1 MPAHHD
7 PFDAGFSGDR
17 DRDYEIR
24 TVLGGATNGTA
35 DVGEVLAAVA
45 HVRDKDH
52 QGWFDAWHALGDRV
66 AGIATDAAA
75 AGHDASAAAAFLRA
89 SAYYAVAVDAV
100 AALGSDDLLLSTF
113 RKHRAAWDRWVG
125 TSGLDVERVDVP
137 YEGTTL
143 PGYLFHAPRMP
154 GGSTTGDAGR
164 GPAGPRPLL
173 VAVNGSDGSLTAMW
187 NACAA
192 GALRRGYHAFV
203 FDGPGQQSMLF
214 EHGTPFRYDFEAVLT
229 PVLDALVD
237 RPDVDAQRV
246 AVYGSSQAGYWVPRA
261 LAFEHR
267 PAAAVVDP
275 GVVEVAASWTTT
287 MPKALLKLLDEGKD
301 HAFDRDMDLG
311 LRLSKGT
318 AATWRFRSRPYGVEG
333 YAATL
338 RAVQKYDLRDVA
350 ARITTPL
357 LVTAPEGEQFW
368 PGQSEELVR
377 LAPDVATLVRFTA
390 AEGASLHCQPLAR
403 ALTEQRVFDWLDE
416 ALAPVLVADER

>member
-7 PFDAGFSGDR
+7 PFDAGFSGDH

-24 TVLGGATNGTA
+24 TVLGGAPSGAA

-52 QGWFDAWHALGDRV
+52 QGWFDAWHDLGDRV
-66 AGIATDAAA
+66 ARIATDAAA
-75 AGHDASAAAAFLRA
+75 AGHDTSAAAAFLRA

-100 AALGSDDLLLSTF
+100 AALEDDSLLLPTF
-113 RKHRAAWDRWVG
+113 RKHRDAWDRWVR
-125 TSGLDVERVDVP
+125 TSGLVVERIDVP

-143 PGYLFHAPRMP
+143 PGYFFSASDAASTAAIAADPGQVRPR
-154 GGSTTGDAGR
+154 S
-164 GPAGPRPLL
+164 LL
-173 VAVNGSDGSLTAMW
+173 VAVNGSDGSLTSMW
-187 NACAA
+187 TACLA

-214 EHGTPFRYDFEAVLT
+214 EHQVPFRHDFEAVLT

-237 RPDVDAQRV
+237 RHDVDASRI
-246 AVYGSSQAGYWVPRA
+246 AVYGSSQGGYWVPRA

-275 GVVEVAASWTTT
+275 GVVQVAASWTRT
-287 MPKALLKLLDEGKD
+287 MPKTLLKLLDEGKD

-311 LRLSKGT
+311 LRLSKAT

-390 AEGASLHCQPLAR
+390 AEGATLHCQPLAR